1 MPETTPRGLTRLAFG
16 GDYNP
21 EQWPES
27 VWDED
32 VRLMREA
39 GVTMVSVG
47 IFSWA
52 LLEPEPGVYD
62 FGWLDRIIGLLH
74 ENGVRVDLGTPTV
87 VPPAWFY
94 RAHPDALPVT
104 ADGTRLAFGSRGAIC
119 HSNGDYRAAAAN
131 ITTQLAERYAD
142 HPALAMWHVHN
153 EYGVPVSACYCD
165 SCAAHFRRWLETTY
179 GSVDGVNE
187 AWGTAF
193 WGQRYAGFEQID
205 PPRTAATV
213 GNPGQAL
220 DYKRFADATMR
231 ENFRMERDIL
241 HRLSPVVPVTTNFM
255 TALSQCDSVDYWA
268 WGREVDIVTNDHY
281 LITDGRRTHVNLAM
295 AADLTRSVAGGAPW
309 ILLEH
314 STSGINWQPRNP
326 AKAPGQ
332 MARNSLAHVARG
344 SEGAMFFQWRQS
356 RRGAEKFHSAM
367 VPHGGTDTRVW
378 REVVELGASLD
389 SLSAIRGTRTRADV
403 AVLWDWHSWWAQNL
417 DWRPSEDHDARER
430 ADAFYEALYDR
441 HLTVDFAHPEA
452 DLSAYPLV
460 VVPALYLMTEAAGT
474 NLREYVENGGTLVVS
489 YFSGIVDEYDAVHE
503 GAYPGALRDV
513 LGLTVEEFSPLLPDQ
528 PVRITGPDG
537 SELTGDVW
545 TEFVVPHGA
554 ETVWTYADGLTA
566 GHPAVTRH
574 RHGEGTAW
582 YVSTRLAAQGL
593 DALLGRAA
601 EDARLPS
608 RADLP
613 RDVEVVRRNGESGSY
628 VFVVNHTA
636 AEAKVTLEATAPNCS
651 PANARRAGSPSRRVP
666 SGSYDSTAEP
676 LDSPSPA
683 RPRAAGGGGLTSSG
697 RRSFPSRLPQAPNSP
712 SSQTEFDIGQAR

>member
-52 LLEPEPGVYD
+52 LLEPDPGVYD

-119 HSNGDYRAAAAN
+119 HSSGAYRAAAAN
-131 ITTQLAERYAD
+131 ITTKLAERYAD

-193 WGQRYAGFEQID
+193 WGQRYTGFEQID

-241 HRLSPVVPVTTNFM
+241 HRLSPGVPVTTNFM

-295 AADLTRSVAGGAPW
+295 AADLTRSVAGAPLDPAGALHLGHQLAAP
-309 ILLEH
+309 
-314 STSGINWQPRNP
+314 QPRQGPRPDGPQLPGPRGPRLRGSHVLPVAPVP
-326 AKAPGQ
+326 ARRREVPLGDGPAG
-332 MARNSLAHVARG
+332 RHRHTRVARG
-344 SEGAMFFQWRQS
+344 
-356 RRGAEKFHSAM
+356 RRTGRLPRLVEHHPRHAHPGGRRRPVGLALLVGAE
-367 VPHGGTDTRVW
+367 P
-378 REVVELGASLD
+378 
-389 SLSAIRGTRTRADV
+389 
-403 AVLWDWHSWWAQNL
+403 
-417 DWRPSEDHDARER
+417 
-430 ADAFYEALYDR
+430 
-441 HLTVDFAHPEA
+441 
-452 DLSAYPLV
+452 
-460 VVPALYLMTEAAGT
+460 
-474 NLREYVENGGTLVVS
+474 
-489 YFSGIVDEYDAVHE
+489 
-503 GAYPGALRDV
+503 
-513 LGLTVEEFSPLLPDQ
+513 
-528 PVRITGPDG
+528 
-537 SELTGDVW
+537 
-545 TEFVVPHGA
+545 
-554 ETVWTYADGLTA
+554 
-566 GHPAVTRH
+566 
-574 RHGEGTAW
+574 
-582 YVSTRLAAQGL
+582 RLAAQ
-593 DALLGRAA
+593 
-601 EDARLPS
+601 
-608 RADLP
+608 
-613 RDVEVVRRNGESGSY
+613 
-628 VFVVNHTA
+628 
-636 AEAKVTLEATAPNCS
+636 
-651 PANARRAGSPSRRVP
+651 
-666 SGSYDSTAEP
+666 
-676 LDSPSPA
+676 
-683 RPRAAGGGGLTSSG
+683 
-697 RRSFPSRLPQAPNSP
+697 
-712 SSQTEFDIGQAR
+712 

>member
-1 MPETTPRGLTRLAFG
+1 MPETSPRGLTRLAFG

-21 EQWPES
+21 EQWPET
-27 VWDED
+27 VWQDD

-52 LLEPEPGVYD
+52 LLEPAPGEYD
-62 FGWLDRIIGLLH
+62 FGWLDRVLGLLH
-74 ENGVRVDLGTPTV
+74 DNGIRVDLGTPTV
-87 VPPAWFY
+87 APPVWFY
-94 RAHPDALPVT
+94 REHPEALPVT
-104 ADGTRLAFGSRGAIC
+104 PEGVRYEFGSRGALC
-119 HSNGDYRAAAAN
+119 HSNAVYRSAAAG
-131 ITTQLAERYAD
+131 ITTRLAERYGD

-165 SCAAHFRRWLETTY
+165 SCAAHFRRWLQAAY
-179 GSVDGVNE
+179 GTVDALNE

-193 WGQRYAGFEQID
+193 WGQRYGGFED
-205 PPRTAATV
+205 VNPPRATPTV

-231 ENFRMERDIL
+231 ENFCAERDIL
-241 HRLSPVVPVTTNFM
+241 HRLAPGVPVTTNFM

-295 AADLTRSVAGGAPW
+295 AADLTRSVGDGAPW

-314 STSGINWQPRNP
+314 STSGVNWQPRNP

-389 SLSAIRGTRTRADV
+389 SLAALRGTRTEADV
-403 AVLWDWHSWWAQNL
+403 AVLWDWQSWWAQNL
-417 DWRPSEDHDARER
+417 AWRPSEDADPRER

-441 HLTVDFAHPEA
+441 HLTVDFARPEA

-460 VVPALYLMTEAAGT
+460 VVPALYLMSSAAGE
-474 NLREYVENGGTLVVS
+474 NLRGYVDNGGTLVVS
-489 YFSGIVDEYDAVHE
+489 YFSGIVDEHDAVHE
-503 GAYPGALRDV
+503 GAHPGALRDV
-513 LGLTVEEFSPLLPDQ
+513 LGLTVEEFSPLLQDER
-528 PVRITGPDG
+528 VRLTGPDG
-537 SELTGDVW
+537 SELAGDVW
-545 TEFVVPHGA
+545 TEFVVPRGA
-554 ETVWTYADGLTA
+554 ETVWAYADGLAA

-574 RHGEGTAW
+574 RLGEGTAW
-582 YVSTRLAAQGL
+582 YVSTRLDQEGL

-601 EDARLPS
+601 ADARLAP
-608 RADLP
+608 RTGLP
-613 RDVEVVRRNGESGSY
+613 RDVEVVRRSGATGSY
-628 VFVVNHTA
+628 LFAVNHTA
-636 AEAKVTLEATAPNCS
+636 ADAKV
-651 PANARRAGSPSRRVP
+651 
-666 SGSYDSTAEP
+666 P
-676 LDSPSPA
+676 LDTSGTELLTGE
-683 RPRAAGGGGLTSSG
+683 RAAG
-697 RRSFPSRLPQAPNSP
+697 RLAVPAGAVRVVRL
-712 SSQTEFDIGQAR
+712 DG

>member
-62 FGWLDRIIGLLH
+62 FGWLDRILGLLH
-74 ENGVRVDLGTPTV
+74 ENGIRVDLGTPTV

-94 RAHPDALPVT
+94 RAHPDALPTT

-119 HSNGDYRAAAAN
+119 HSNSAYRAAAAN
-131 ITTQLAERYAD
+131 ITTRLAEHYAD

-165 SCAAHFRRWLETTY
+165 SCAAHFRRWLRTAY
-179 GSVDGVNE
+179 GDVDGVNE

-193 WGQRYAGFEQID
+193 WGQHYTSLEQID

-231 ENFRMERDIL
+231 ENFVAERDIL
-241 HRLSPVVPVTTNFM
+241 HRLSPGVPVTTNFM

-314 STSGINWQPRNP
+314 STSGVNWQPRNP

-378 REVVELGASLD
+378 REVVELGAFLD
-389 SLSAIRGTRTRADV
+389 SVRTIRGTRTQADV

-460 VVPALYLMTEAAGT
+460 VVPALYLMTGAAGA
-474 NLREYVENGGTLVVS
+474 NLKEYVEQGGTLVVS
-489 YFSGIVDEYDAVHE
+489 YFSGIVDEHDAVHE

-513 LGLTVEEFSPLLPDQ
+513 LGLTVEEFSPLLPGES
-528 PVRITGPDG
+528 VRITGPDG

-545 TEFVVPHGA
+545 TEFVVPGTA
-554 ETVWTYADGLTA
+554 ETVWTYADGLAA
-566 GHPAVTRH
+566 GHPAVTRN

-593 DALLGRAA
+593 DALLGWAA
-601 EDARLPS
+601 EDARLPA

-613 RDVEVVRRNGESGSY
+613 HDVEVVRRNGESGSY

-636 AEAKVTLEATAPNCS
+636 SEAKV
-651 PANARRAGSPSRRVP
+651 
-666 SGSYDSTAEP
+666 P
-676 LDSPSPA
+676 LDA
-683 RPRAAGGGGLTSSG
+683 AGTELLTGERAAG
-697 RRSFPSRLPQAPNSP
+697 RLAVPAGAVRVVRL
-712 SSQTEFDIGQAR
+712 DG

>member
-27 VWDED
+27 AWQED

-52 LLEPEPGVYD
+52 LLEPSPGTYD
-62 FGWLDRIIGLLH
+62 FGWLDRLLDLLH
-74 ENGVRVDLGTPTV
+74 EHGIRVDLGTPTV
-87 VPPAWFY
+87 VPPVWFY

-104 ADGTRLAFGSRGAIC
+104 REGVRYEFGSRAAIC
-119 HSNGDYRAAAAN
+119 HSNTDYRAAAAA
-131 ITTQLAERYAD
+131 ITTKLAERYGD

-165 SCAAHFRRWLETTY
+165 SCAAHFRRWLATTY
-179 GSVDGVNE
+179 GTVDAVNE

-193 WGQRYAGFEQID
+193 WGQRYTDFDQIN
-205 PPRTAATV
+205 PPRLTPAAV
-213 GNPGQAL
+213 NPGQAL

-231 ENFRMERDIL
+231 ENFVMERDIL
-241 HRLSPVVPVTTNFM
+241 HRLSPGVPVTTNFM

-309 ILLEH
+309 LLLEH
-314 STSGINWQPRNP
+314 STSGVNWQPRNP

-332 MARNSLAHVARG
+332 MARNSLTHVARG

-378 REVVELGASLD
+378 REVVELGSAVD
-389 SLSAIRGTRTRADV
+389 ALSEIRGTRTEADV

-417 DWRPSEDHDARER
+417 EWRPSVDHDARER

-452 DLSAYPLV
+452 DLSRYPLV
-460 VVPALYLMTEAAGT
+460 VVPALYLMTQAAGN
-474 NLREYVENGGTLVVS
+474 NLTAYVENGGTLVVS
-489 YFSGIVDEYDAVHE
+489 YFSGIVDEHDAVHE
-503 GAYPGALRDV
+503 GAYPGPLRDV
-513 LGLTVEEFSPLLPDQ
+513 LGLTVEEFSPLLPGER
-528 PVRITGPDG
+528 VRVSGPEG
-537 SELTGDVW
+537 SELGADVW
-545 TEFVVPHGA
+545 TEFVVPRGA
-554 ETVWTYADGLTA
+554 ETVLTYADGLTA
-566 GHPAVTRH
+566 GRPAVTRH
-574 RHGEGTAW
+574 RLGEGTAW
-582 YVSTRLAAQGL
+582 YVSTRLGADGL
-593 DALLGRAA
+593 DALLGWAV
-601 EDARLPS
+601 EDARLAP

-613 RDVEVVRRNGESGSY
+613 RDVEVVRRTGESGTY
-628 VFVVNHTA
+628 LFAVNHTGSD
-636 AEAKVTLEATAPNCS
+636 AKVPLEAPGTELLTGE
-651 PANARRAGSPSRRVP
+651 RAVG
-666 SGSYDSTAEP
+666 
-676 LDSPSPA
+676 
-683 RPRAAGGGGLTSSG
+683 
-697 RRSFPSRLPQAPNSP
+697 RLPVPAGAVRVVRL
-712 SSQTEFDIGQAR
+712 DG

>member
-1 MPETTPRGLTRLAFG
+1 MPETSPKGLTRLAFG

-27 VWDED
+27 VWQDD

-52 LLEPEPGVYD
+52 LLEPSRGEYD
-62 FGWLDRIIGLLH
+62 FGWLDRVIGLLH
-74 ENGVRVDLGTPTV
+74 DNGIRVDLGTPTV
-87 VPPAWFY
+87 APPVWFY
-94 RAHPDALPVT
+94 REHPEALPVT
-104 ADGTRLAFGSRGAIC
+104 PEGVRYAFGSRAAIC
-119 HSNGDYRAAAAN
+119 HSNADYRAAAAN
-131 ITTQLAERYAD
+131 ITTRLAERYGD

-165 SCAAHFRRWLETTY
+165 SCAAHFRHWLETTY
-179 GSVDGVNE
+179 GTVDAVNE

-193 WGQRYAGFEQID
+193 WGQRYASFGDID
-205 PPRTAATV
+205 PPRATPTV

-220 DYKRFADATMR
+220 DYRRFADATMR
-231 ENFRMERDIL
+231 ENFRAERDIL
-241 HRLSPVVPVTTNFM
+241 HRLAPGLPVTTNFM

-314 STSGINWQPRNP
+314 STSGVNWQPRNP

-332 MARNSLAHVARG
+332 MARNSLGHVARG

-389 SLSAIRGTRTRADV
+389 SLGAVRGTRTEADV

-417 DWRPSEDHDARER
+417 AWRPSEDADPRER

-452 DLSAYPLV
+452 DLSPYPMV
-460 VVPALYLMTEAAGT
+460 VVPALYLMTEAAGN
-474 NLREYVENGGTLVVS
+474 NLRDYVANGGTLVVS
-489 YFSGIVDEYDAVHE
+489 YFSGIVDEHDAVHE

-513 LGLTVEEFSPLLPDQ
+513 LGLTVEEFSPLLQ
-528 PVRITGPDG
+528 GESVRVTGPDAG
-537 SELTGDVW
+537 ELAGDVW
-545 TEFVVPHGA
+545 TEFVVPRGA

-574 RHGEGTAW
+574 RLGEGTAW
-582 YVSTRLAAQGL
+582 YVSTRLGHDGL
-593 DALLGRAA
+593 EALLGRAA
-601 EDARLPS
+601 EDAAIAP

-613 RDVEVVRRNGESGSY
+613 YDVEVVRRSGETGSY
-628 VFVVNHTA
+628 LFAINHTA
-636 AEAKVTLEATAPNCS
+636 TDAKVPLETP
-651 PANARRAGSPSRRVP
+651 GTELLT
-666 SGSYDSTAEP
+666 GE
-676 LDSPSPA
+676 
-683 RPRAAGGGGLTSSG
+683 RAAG
-697 RRSFPSRLPQAPNSP
+697 RLAVPAGAVRVVRL
-712 SSQTEFDIGQAR
+712 DG